1 MKRPF
6 QVGDRVAVYGL
17 DGNCELVRI
26 KTTITGFASSGQ
38 LYLDEKD
45 TVRLTVPKYDFSV
58 AHPKQCRRLVK
69 KVRRR
74 IWIEPYVLTSM
85 ARSQSEG
92 WKYCGLD
99 SVGIQPNEV
108 YPGAVEFVE
117 VRKGK
122 S

>member
-1 MKRPF
+1 MKKPF

-26 KTTITGFASSGQ
+26 KTTITGLPANGQ

-45 TVRLTVPKYDFSV
+45 TVKTTVPRYDFSM

-69 KVRRR
+69 KPRRR
-74 IWIEPYVLTSM
+74 VWVNQYTEGVYGS
-85 ARSQSEG
+85 AYAEQGAAENAGRNSQGRE
-92 WKYCGLD
+92 L
-99 SVGIQPNEV
+99 
-108 YPGAVEFVE
+108 VEFVE
-117 VRKGK
+117 VRRK